1 MCCSQDAEVLDI
13 VKMATAQQLAVN
25 SALTKHE
32 RIAQLQ
38 AAQELIQRQI
48 ADLLQMESA
57 RGERT
62 PVKAEECKRA
72 VEVSPLND

>member
-1 MCCSQDAEVLDI
+1 MCYSQDAEVLDI

-48 ADLLQMESA
+48 ADLLQMESLSLISS
-57 RGERT
+57 T
-62 PVKAEECKRA
+62 LTLSFSLSPV
-72 VEVSPLND
+72 L